1 MAEVDLIGMR
11 GSVCRSLSLQRFN
24 LPWGRVQFSSL
35 YCEFHVLPFASRA
48 VTVSAVARDSPETM
62 GEAADTPRCPMLQRE
77 WLGEGQ
83 RSSLTRHKSGEGVE
97 PEPPLA
103 LPLQRGGCRG
113 RQRAASPAF
122 NAGRSLFS
130 PSPQSWDGRRKKEE
144 EKCRAREAR
153 SVSVERKNIH
163 IVAPER
169 HLSTQ
174 GGKWTWLC

>member
-1 MAEVDLIGMR
+1 M
-11 GSVCRSLSLQRFN
+11 
-24 LPWGRVQFSSL
+24 QFSSL
-35 YCEFHVLPFASRA
+35 YCEFHVLPFASSA

-122 NAGRSLFS
+122 NAGRSLPRRLLRVGMGVGKKKKKNADLGRLVPF
-130 PSPQSWDGRRKKEE
+130 QSKGKIYILWLLSAICQLKEANGHG
-144 EKCRAREAR
+144 C
-153 SVSVERKNIH
+153 VSLEGIRGITTTVN
-163 IVAPER
+163 
-169 HLSTQ
+169 
-174 GGKWTWLC
+174 